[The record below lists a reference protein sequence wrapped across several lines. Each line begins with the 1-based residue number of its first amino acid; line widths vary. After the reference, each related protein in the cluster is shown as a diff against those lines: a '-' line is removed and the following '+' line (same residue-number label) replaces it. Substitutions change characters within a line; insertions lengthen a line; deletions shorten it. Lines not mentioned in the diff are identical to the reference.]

1 MTGLFFRTKGEGKPL
16 VMLHGLFGSGDNL
29 GGLTRTL
36 SEDYQTI
43 SVDLRGH
50 GRSPH
55 LGAISYPIMAN
66 DVVRVMDNLGVEKAH
81 VLGHSMGGKTAM
93 QLALS
98 HPDRV
103 EKLVVEDISP
113 VAYSRHHD
121 SILEGMTAVVA
132 ARPDGRK
139 NAEAILRD
147 YESDPSVLSF
157 LLTNWRREEGGTWG
171 WRVDLAEISKGYD
184 HIAAAV
190 EGEPYSGP
198 TLFLRGGLSDYIQ
211 PNHKDAIL
219 GLFPQTAVRTIEG
232 TGHWLHAEKPDMVAR
247 AILKFLAD

>member
-1 MTGLFFRTKGEGKPL
+1 MTGLFYRTKGEGKPL

-29 GGLTRTL
+29 GGLTRVL

-55 LGAISYPIMAN
+55 LGAISYPIMAD
-66 DVVRVMDNLGVEKAH
+66 DVIRVMDDLGVEKAH

-98 HPDRV
+98 HSARI

-121 SILEGMTAVVA
+121 SILQGMQAVA
-132 ARPDGRK
+132 EASPDGRK
-139 NAEAILRD
+139 NAEAILVR

-157 LLTNWRREEGGTWG
+157 LLTNWRREEGGAWG
-171 WRVDLAEISKGYD
+171 WRVDLNEISKGYGN
-184 HIAAAV
+184 IAAAL
-190 EGEPYSGP
+190 EGAPFTGN
-198 TLFLRGGLSDYIQ
+198 TLFLRGGLSDYIL
-211 PNHKDAIL
+211 PDHKDAIL
-219 GLFPQTAVRTIEG
+219 GLFPKATVRTING

-247 AILKFLAD
+247 AILKFLQF